1 MDDHAREEKHHV
13 AFESVSTVVV
23 CGAGQAGTMTNLRHL
38 PIALLL
44 TVSAATFAPMPALAQ
59 APACGQF
66 APSGQ
71 LPVLLNAKLASRTTL
86 LCNDGYAA
94 LASGLTH
101 GALWSAEH
109 PTTASLAAARATPRQ
124 GQFHPDDR
132 LPSADQAQI
141 ADYRRS
147 GYDRGHMTPS
157 GDMPDEQSQQ
167 QTFSLANMVPQT
179 AALNRGIWVG
189 IETAVRRL
197 ASREGELYLVTGP
210 AFGGGQL
217 QSIGPSGV
225 LVPSSTWKAVYD
237 PRTGGA
243 GAYVCEN
250 TATPACQVVSVAT
263 LARVVGIDPFPA
275 LPASV
280 KEQAML
286 LPAPGKSR
294 YAPGQRREPRRR
306 QNGLPEQ
313 APGL

>member
-1 MDDHAREEKHHV
+1 MMGGLP
-13 AFESVSTVVV
+13 VVLEW
-23 CGAGQAGTMTNLRHL
+23 GPWQTETMTILRRL
-38 PIALLL
+38 SIALPL
-44 TVSAATFAPMPALAQ
+44 TVSAAVLAPVATLAQ
-59 APACGQF
+59 APPCEQF
-66 APSGQ
+66 APGGE
-71 LPVLLNAKLASRTTL
+71 LPALLNAKLAPRTTL

-109 PTTASLAAARATPRQ
+109 PTADSLAAARETPRQ

-179 AALNRGIWVG
+179 AALNRGVWTD
-189 IETAVRRL
+189 IEMAVRRL

-217 QSIGPSGV
+217 QSIGPNGV

-237 PRTGGA
+237 PRTDGA
-243 GAYVCEN
+243 AAYLCEN
-250 TATPACQVVSVAT
+250 TAAPACQVVSVAA

-280 KEQAML
+280 KEQAMP
-286 LPAPGKSR
+286 LPAPAKSR

-306 QNGLPEQ
+306 RGLPDQ
-313 APGL
+313 TPGL

>member
-1 MDDHAREEKHHV
+1 
-13 AFESVSTVVV
+13 
-23 CGAGQAGTMTNLRHL
+23 MTILRFL
-38 PIALLL
+38 PLALTLTLSAAMLAPIA
-44 TVSAATFAPMPALAQ
+44 ALAQ
-59 APACGQF
+59 APACQQF
-66 APSGQ
+66 APGGR
-71 LPVLLNAKLASRTTL
+71 LPVLLNAKLTPRTTL

-94 LASGLTH
+94 LASGITH

-109 PTTASLAAARATPRQ
+109 PTADSLAAARATPRQ
-124 GQFHPDDR
+124 GQFHADDR
-132 LPSADQAQI
+132 LPPADQAQI

-167 QTFSLANMVPQT
+167 QTFSLANIVPQT

-189 IETAVRRL
+189 IESAVRRL

-217 QSIGPSGV
+217 QSIGPDGV

-237 PRTGGA
+237 PRAGGA
-243 GAYVCEN
+243 GVYVCEN
-250 TATPACQVVSVAT
+250 TAAPACEVVSVAA

-280 KEQAML
+280 KQQAML
-286 LPAPGKSR
+286 LPAPEKSR
-294 YAPGQRREPRRR
+294 YAPGQRRGPRRR
-306 QNGLPEQ
+306 QGGLPD
-313 APGL
+313 

>member
-1 MDDHAREEKHHV
+1 
-13 AFESVSTVVV
+13 
-23 CGAGQAGTMTNLRHL
+23 MTIFRRLS
-38 PIALLL
+38 IALFL
-44 TVSAATFAPMPALAQ
+44 TVSAAVLAPTIALAQ
-59 APACGQF
+59 APACRQF
-66 APSGQ
+66 APGGQ
-71 LPVLLNAKLASRTTL
+71 LPVLLNAKLAPRTTL

-109 PTTASLAAARATPRQ
+109 PTADSLAAARETPRQ

-210 AFGGGQL
+210 AFGGGQR
-217 QSIGPSGV
+217 QAIGPSGV

-237 PRTGGA
+237 PQTGGA
-243 GAYVCEN
+243 AAYVCEN
-250 TATPACQVVSVAT
+250 TATPSCQVVSVAA
-263 LARVVGIDPFPA
+263 LARVVGVDPFPA
-275 LPASV
+275 LPTKV
-280 KEQAML
+280 KEQAMP

-294 YAPGQRREPRRR
+294 YAPGQRREPRHR
-306 QNGLPEQ
+306 QDALPDQ